1 MIRAYVAIA
10 ASSAHYEHH
19 LARVATT
26 AVAPREIIC
35 CLATRT
41 NGAST
46 SMLTAHNAAP
56 YRRSLTITDCH
67 FARLTDVLLLVGSH
81 LMLSSTQSVSTRANG
96 FIERKSISN
105 LLIIKII
112 LRQNFNVA
120 RQCDARQTT
129 RYNDVSVSNTG
140 VNMATGARAIPA
152 RQKRAIHGRHRQ
164 HQRQ

>member
-105 LLIIKII
+105 LLIIK
-112 LRQNFNVA
+112 
-120 RQCDARQTT
+120 CDARQTT